1 MRERIQARLREE
13 RGSALLIAAI
23 SMTALLS
30 VVALAV
36 DLGML
41 FTARSEAQRVADAA
55 ALAGAAGFIEQPK
68 DPAPR
73 ARALA
78 LDYAS
83 QNSVREEMV
92 QLLEDDVEV
101 DVGARRVTVTV
112 RRAADRGNA
121 VGTWFA
127 RMFGVDEVDIA
138 ARATAEATPAG
149 AATCLMPFTIPDAW
163 DDANDNESYDPGEYY
178 DMTETGYGSDYRNG
192 KPAFNGIDPDGTT
205 YVNDLG
211 RPVVLK
217 EGTPQEAIV
226 SSWYFPWDV
235 PAVDGGPATGAARYR
250 WNIANCNTSIVRL
263 GEAYMVENGNMT
275 GPTRQGVGAL
285 LDSDP
290 DAYWDASTGTVQGSV
305 MGDAWKA
312 SDRVVNLPFFD
323 PRDPVDPGKKPV
335 VFNNFASFFIE
346 GMQGSDV
353 IGRFLY
359 ASGIGVGTT
368 GSGGSA
374 ETGAMTLFVRL
385 VE

>member
-1 MRERIQARLREE
+1 V
-13 RGSALLIAAI
+13 LLVAI
-23 SMTALLS
+23 GMTAMLS

-41 FTARSEAQRVADAA
+41 FTARGEAQRVADAA
-55 ALAGAAGFIEQPK
+55 ALAGAAGFIEEPMN
-68 DPAPR
+68 PEPR
-73 ARALA
+73 ARELA
-78 LDYAS
+78 LEFAV
-83 QNSVREEMV
+83 QNSVRDEFMV
-92 QLLEDDVEV
+92 LQDEDVVV
-101 DVGARRVTVTV
+101 DLGARRVSVTV

-127 RMFGVDEVDIA
+127 RVFGVDEVDVGA
-138 ARATAEATPAG
+138 TATAEAAPAG

-163 DDANDNESYDPGEYY
+163 DDVNDNQQYDSGEYY
-178 DMTETGYGSDYRNG
+178 DMTDTGYGSDYRNG
-192 KPAFNGIDPDGTT
+192 VPAFNGIDPDGTT

-217 EGTPQEAIV
+217 EGKPQEAIV

-250 WNIANCNTSIVRL
+250 WNIANCNTSIVRI
-263 GEAYMVENGNMT
+263 GEPHMVENGNMT
-275 GPTRQGVGAL
+275 GPTQQGVKDL
-285 LDSDP
+285 LKEDP
-290 DAYWDASTGTVQGSV
+290 DAWWDASTGTVQGSV
-305 MGDAWKA
+305 YGDTWKA
-312 SDRVVNLPFFD
+312 SARVVNLPLFD
-323 PRDPVDPGKKPV
+323 PRDPVEPGKKPV
-335 VFNNFASFFIE
+335 VFNNFASFFLE
-346 GMQGSDV
+346 GMDGNDV

-374 ETGAMTLFVRL
+374 DTGAMTLFVRL